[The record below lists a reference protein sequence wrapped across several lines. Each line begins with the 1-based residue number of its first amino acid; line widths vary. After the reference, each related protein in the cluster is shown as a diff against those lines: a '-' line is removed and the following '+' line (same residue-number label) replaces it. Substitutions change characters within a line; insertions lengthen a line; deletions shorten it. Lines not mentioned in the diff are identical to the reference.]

1 LGEGVHVIIADE
13 LRAAHTRYVLSP
25 WSPGTLAEMPM
36 IVRGDHV
43 YLYDNDGTRYLDL
56 SSVLIAT
63 NLGHGHRTVLDAIHA
78 QIERLCFSPP
88 GWFNDKRVE
97 LARALIDLG
106 PWKSEGGRVFFTVS
120 GAQADEDAVTFAR
133 AITGRHKVLTA
144 YRSFH
149 GAGPAAGALT
159 GENRRWTV
167 EPALMPG
174 VVRFWG
180 PYPYRSPFFTTDPA
194 VECERALAH
203 LAEVIAAENPA
214 SIAALLIEPVV
225 GSNGVIVPP
234 PGYLAGVRALC
245 DAHGIVMIADE
256 VMCGFGRTGAA
267 FATERFGVVPDM
279 ITFAKGV
286 TTGYVPLGGVMIR
299 ETLAAAFDKRPLP
312 TGHTYSGHPLAVAT
326 GLATLDAYRDGDYFA
341 RGKTMERWMLAKLRT
356 LADKHEIVGDVRGA
370 GAFFA
375 LEFVSDRASRTPLVP
390 WQGPTAGVMPTLF
403 AGLRKR
409 GVFAFGRYNVIHIAP
424 ALVIEEAE
432 FDEAVE
438 ALDGAIGELAAA
450 HHEAGKR

>member
-1 LGEGVHVIIADE
+1 MLIADE
-13 LRAAHTRYVLSP
+13 LQAAHTRYVLSP
-25 WSPGTLAEMPM
+25 WSPGTLADMPL
-36 IVRGDHV
+36 IVRGEHV
-43 YLYDNDGTRYLDL
+43 HLIDGDGKRYLDL

-63 NLGHGHRTVLDAIHA
+63 NLGHGFRPVLDAMHA
-78 QIERLCFSPP
+78 QIEQLCFSPP

-97 LARALIDLG
+97 LARALVDLA
-106 PWKSEGGRVFFTVS
+106 PWTDEGGRVFFTVS
-120 GAQADEDAVTFAR
+120 GAQADEDGVTFAR
-133 AITGRHKVLTA
+133 VITGRQKVLTA

-159 GENRRWTV
+159 GENRRWFA
-167 EPALMPG
+167 EPSLMPG

-180 PYPYRSPFFTTDPA
+180 PYPYRSPFYTTDA
-194 VECERALAH
+194 ATETERALHH
-203 LAEVIAAENPA
+203 LSEVVAAENPA
-214 SIAALLIEPVV
+214 SIAAILIEPVV

-234 PGYLAGVRALC
+234 AGYLAGVRALC

-286 TTGYVPLGGVMIR
+286 TSGYVPLGGVIVR
-299 ETLAAAFDKRPLP
+299 ERLAAAFDKRPVP

-326 GLATLDAYRDGDYFA
+326 GLATLAAYRDGDYFERGRRMELWMREKLGGLA
-341 RGKTMERWMLAKLRT
+341 R
-356 LADKHEIVGDVRGA
+356 KHEIVGDVRGA

-375 LEFVSDRASRTPLVP
+375 LEFVSDREKRTPLVP

-409 GVFAFGRYNVIHIAP
+409 GVFAFRYNVIHIAP
-424 ALVIEEAE
+424 ALVMEESE
-432 FDEAVE
+432 FDEAVA
-438 ALDGAIGELAAA
+438 ALDGAIGELAEA
-450 HHEAGKR
+450 HHAAAKR